1 MVMFLAFETQPST
14 GRSVRRD
21 SFYGSRTCNMSHA
34 SLPPLCFL
42 HRSILR
48 ALVYI
53 YPAVTLDLTII
64 HQPSHSR
71 HRLPLQWTP
80 STTPTVLYTS
90 LTQSPLA
97 HRYYSAQVLTTKS
110 STTAIRKTSNLC
122 STAVIHPCTDPCNL
136 CFPPNMSLT
145 LDNAHQHFPLNMNL
159 TLDNVHQHGPSR
171 ILTSRPSWTTTS
183 TSFAPALL
191 FFLPSSKQA

>member
-1 MVMFLAFETQPST
+1 MFLAFETQPST

-34 SLPPLCFL
+34 SLPHYVSFTVASFAPSC
-42 HRSILR
+42 IYT
-48 ALVYI
+48 LVS
-53 YPAVTLDLTII
+53 TLDLTII
-64 HQPSHSR
+64 HQPSHPR
-71 HRLPLQWTP
+71 LRLPLQWTP
-80 STTPTVLYTS
+80 STTPTVFYTN

-110 STTAIRKTSNLC
+110 STTATRKTTNPC
-122 STAVIHPCTDPCNL
+122 STAVIHQCTDPCNL
-136 CFPPNMSLT
+136 CFPPNMNLT
-145 LDNAHQHFPLNMNL
+145 LDNAHQHFPLSMSL

-171 ILTSRPSWTTTS
+171 ILTSRPSWITTS

-191 FFLPSSKQA
+191 CFLPSSKQA